1 MIFSLLNRTRQASLL
16 LGSGAMLLLAACQ
29 NQASNTAATP
39 DRLPFIGERQVV
51 PRPDGGPADTLFAA
65 IPTFTLTNQD
75 SATITNDT
83 FRNKVYIADF
93 FFATCPSIC
102 PKMQGEMLRV
112 YEKFKGNP
120 QVLFLSHT
128 IDPEH
133 DSVAVL
139 RDYAERLG
147 VKDASRWHFATA
159 SHDTIFSL
167 ARAYY
172 VPAEKDSTVVGGFAH
187 SGAFTLIDSQ
197 RRIRGVYD
205 GMNPDEVNRLIEE
218 LPVLLKEE
226 AETKPAPQAA
236 L

>member
-1 MIFSLLNRTRQASLL
+1 MMFFLFTRARRGALLIGGALL
-16 LGSGAMLLLAACQ
+16 VLSACQ
-29 NQASNTAATP
+29 SKPDTAAL
-39 DRLPFIGERQVV
+39 DRLPYIGERQVV
-51 PRPDGGPADTLFAA
+51 PRADGGPADTLYAT
-65 IPTFTLTNQD
+65 IPAFTLTDQD

-83 FRNKVYIADF
+83 FKNKVYVADF

-102 PKMQGEMLRV
+102 PKMQSEMLRV
-112 YEKFKGNP
+112 YEKFKDNP
-120 QVLFLSHT
+120 RVLFLSHT

-139 RDYAERLG
+139 RDYAQRLG
-147 VKDASRWHFATA
+147 VQDASRWHFATA

-172 VPAEKDSTVVGGFAH
+172 VSAQKDASLAGGFAH

-205 GMNPDEVNRLIEE
+205 GMNPDEVARLIED

-226 AETKPAPQAA
+226 AETTAQAA

>member
-1 MIFSLLNRTRQASLL
+1 MMFSVLTRVRQASFLLASGALL
-16 LGSGAMLLLAACQ
+16 LISACQ
-29 NQASNTAATP
+29 SKPNNADMA
-39 DRLPFIGERQVV
+39 DRLPFIGERQIVA
-51 PRPDGGPADTLFAA
+51 RADGGPADTLFAT
-65 IPTFTLTNQD
+65 IPAFSLTNQD
-75 SATITNDT
+75 SATITNNT
-83 FRNKVYIADF
+83 FENKVYVADF

-102 PKMQGEMLRV
+102 PKMQSEMLRV
-112 YEKFKGNP
+112 YDKFKDNP

-159 SHDTIFSL
+159 PHDTIFSL

-172 VPAEKDSTVVGGFAH
+172 VSAQKDSEVEGGFAH

-205 GMNPDEVNRLIEE
+205 GMNPDEVNRLIED

-226 AETKPAPQAA
+226 AEAKTGSQAA